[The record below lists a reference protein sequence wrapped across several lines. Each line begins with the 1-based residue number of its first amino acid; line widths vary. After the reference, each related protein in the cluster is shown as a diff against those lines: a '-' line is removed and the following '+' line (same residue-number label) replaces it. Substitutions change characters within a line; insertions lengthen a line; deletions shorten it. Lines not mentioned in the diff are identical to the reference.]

1 MQTVSEGDLSDSKS
15 VNDTTTFDALA
26 SNISKMATEAKQM
39 TNNVENV
46 EGENTLSLN
55 LKQVE
60 EPARIPSSSL
70 KPGPAAD
77 NSQPPQQSSSSL
89 PKPTFTPD
97 IVESLAPTAA
107 TLAVPQGSVTLV
119 PNILSQII

>member
-39 TNNVENV
+39 TKNVENV
-46 EGENTLSLN
+46 EGENTLRLN

-60 EPARIPSSSL
+60 EPARIPSSSF

-97 IVESLAPTAA
+97 IVESLASTAA

-119 PNILSQII
+119 PNI